1 MGESIKSKYTPI
13 YPHKYQG
20 NSQIILYVVVVGKE
34 SFVNGVI

>member
-13 YPHKYQG
+13 YPTNIKATQ
-20 NSQIILYVVVVGKE
+20 SILYVVVVGKE